1 MAHLPQIPVQPES
14 NDVNRRRCP
23 HPGAATLKNL
33 SESKPFGMKFLR
45 FLRAR
50 GLSNV
55 QLVVSGRL
63 SGLAAAIR
71 SVSIGSAWLRCRV
84 HLVCHVC
91 SAIERASRELVTETS
106 RTVFAQTTGED
117 VRTRLNVV
125 ANGIERQFPQIKRLF
140 LEAATDITAFAD

>member
-1 MAHLPQIPVQPES
+1 M
-14 NDVNRRRCP
+14 NRRIVSQAVVIVTGIP
-23 HPGAATLKNL
+23 ITGHGEIPGVMVGD
-33 SESKPFGMKFLR
+33 SESKPFGTKSLR
-45 FLRAR
+45 SLRAR
-50 GLSNV
+50 GLGNV
-55 QLVVSGRL
+55 QLVASDSL

-71 SVSIGSAWLRCRV
+71 SASVGSAWLRCRV
-84 HLVCHVC
+84 HSVCHVC
-91 SAIERASRELVTETS
+91 RAIERASRELVTETT